1 MIISASHCRAG
12 TACAV
17 SASSVSPHLTG
28 LANMPKMYGRVACQ
42 VGGGIME
49 WQETINALG
58 GRSVLGKDIVSGAA
72 FIESVE
78 RGLPRSAITEL
89 KRFGHLSDSD
99 LAAVIPRRTL
109 TSMRRARKLTTEQ
122 SDRIART
129 AGIVALAQR
138 VFGDADVA
146 REWLLAPN
154 PALE

>member
-1 MIISASHCRAG
+1 M
-12 TACAV
+12 
-17 SASSVSPHLTG
+17 
-28 LANMPKMYGRVACQ
+28 
-42 VGGGIME
+42 
-49 WQETINALG
+49 
-58 GRSVLGKDIVSGAA
+58 GKDIVSGTA

-78 RGLPRSAITEL
+78 RGLPRSTITEL

-109 TSMRRARKLTTEQ
+109 SSMRRSRKLTTEQ

-138 VFGDADVA
+138 GVGDADAA

-154 PALE
+154 PALDGQIPPRLLRTGSGAHLVEAVLIRVEHGVYE

>member
-1 MIISASHCRAG
+1 
-12 TACAV
+12 
-17 SASSVSPHLTG
+17 
-28 LANMPKMYGRVACQ
+28 
-42 VGGGIME
+42 ME

-72 FIESVE
+72 FVESVE
-78 RGLPRSAITEL
+78 RGLPRSAVTEL
-89 KRFGHLSDSD
+89 KRFSHLSDSD

-138 VFGDADVA
+138 VFGDAERA

-154 PALE
+154 PALEGQVPLRLLRTGSGTQLVEAVLIRIEYGVYE

>member
-1 MIISASHCRAG
+1 
-12 TACAV
+12 
-17 SASSVSPHLTG
+17 
-28 LANMPKMYGRVACQ
+28 
-42 VGGGIME
+42 ME

-58 GRSVLGKDIVSGAA
+58 GSGVLGKGVISGTA
-72 FIESVE
+72 FVESVE
-78 RGLPRSAITEL
+78 RGLPRSALTEL
-89 KRFGHLSDSD
+89 KRFSHLSDSD

-146 REWLLAPN
+146 REWLLASN
-154 PALE
+154 PALEGQVPLRLLRTGSGAHLVEAVLIRIEYGVYE